1 MPTRCVH
8 AGMQRRMKVE
18 GYKPV
23 RSWVGDR
30 LLEAVEK
37 IDRNGSEQTADHDQ
51 QPIRPLLAL
60 RIVVVAPAGLRVLNI
75 VGLHRPTVAQAY
87 VRSLCP
93 SLLAPAAAQGQ
104 T

>member
-1 MPTRCVH
+1 MRPRGH
-8 AGMQRRMKVE
+8 ATADEGRRLQACPIL
-18 GYKPV
+18 G
-23 RSWVGDR
+23 GGR
-30 LLEAVEK
+30 LLEAIEK
-37 IDRNGSEQTADHDQ
+37 IDGNGSEQTADHDQ

-75 VGLHRPTVAQAY
+75 VGLHCPTVAQAY